1 MFKEHRRL
9 QWSDKGLPLRQRWG
23 LGKHEAS
30 VLNVVR
36 VRVVDDPGD
45 GGEPRLGV
53 ISQDKPGPVWDYI
66 QVGKADVGVSS
77 L

>member
-36 VRVVDDPGD
+36 VRVVDDPEKQ
-45 GGEPRLGV
+45 EPNDEVLVRVQNVAFFLAV
-53 ISQDKPGPVWDYI
+53 
-66 QVGKADVGVSS
+66 QVNR
-77 L
+77 